1 MRRGLLGRVNKT
13 GLSIFLA
20 FVTLA
25 LFAGLFAPYDP
36 AERFS
41 PYAAPSKEHPL
52 GTNDMG
58 NDIAGEL
65 VYGARVSLLVG
76 LLTGLLATG
85 AGLLIGLLSGYF
97 RGAVDETLMAVTDV
111 VLMIPRIPLVIIMAV
126 FLQPSYWI
134 IILVLGS
141 VWWTSTARVV
151 RSRTLQIREMGFVM
165 SSRTMGFS
173 HLHILFSE
181 ILPNIV
187 YVVIPKFML
196 TVASAMISEASLSFL
211 GLGDPTKESWGMMIR
226 YAFERG
232 GFIRGMWWWYAAP
245 GVAISLCVLSIV
257 LISFSLEESGLERRS
272 ECPVST

>member
-1 MRRGLLGRVNKT
+1 MRRWFLGRVSKT
-13 GLSIFLA
+13 GLSIFLVL
-20 FVTLA
+20 VTLA
-25 LFAGLFAPYDP
+25 LFADLFAPYDP

-41 PYAAPSKEHPL
+41 PYAGPSKEHLL

-58 NDIAGEL
+58 NDIAAEL
-65 VYGARVSLLVG
+65 IYGTRVSLLVG

-97 RGAVDETLMAVTDV
+97 RGAIDETLMAVTDV

-151 RSRTLQIREMGFVM
+151 RSRTLQIRETGFVM

-173 HLHILFSE
+173 HIHILFSE

-245 GVAISLCVLSIV
+245 GAAISLCVLSIV
-257 LISFSLEESGLERRS
+257 LISFSLEESGLERSS